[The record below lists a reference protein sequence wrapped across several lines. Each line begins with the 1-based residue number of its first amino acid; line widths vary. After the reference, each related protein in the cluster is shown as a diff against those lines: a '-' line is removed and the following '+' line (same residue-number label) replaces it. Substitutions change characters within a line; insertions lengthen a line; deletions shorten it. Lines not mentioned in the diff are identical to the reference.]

1 MFGFL
6 KKRMPGSLTPVEQHI
21 AHTLQA
27 GHALTVRWD
36 CGGDESFVYTAV
48 DGQEL
53 DADYGNDQDLA
64 YLLDGYLTEQLNLPS
79 AGDFSMRGNG
89 RIFQEGQE
97 VIIDYQSESWA
108 DSSWMD
114 DLSDEELVEIG
125 CTRPVPTDEQESE
138 EPAYE
143 TDADYSG
150 RLVLFTLS

>member
-1 MFGFL
+1 MSS
-6 KKRMPGSLTPVEQHI
+6 SLTPVEQQI

-27 GHALTVRWD
+27 GHTLTVRWD

-48 DGQEL
+48 DDQEL
-53 DADYGNDQDLA
+53 DTDYRNDQDLA

-79 AGDFSMRGNG
+79 AGDFSMRGTG
-89 RIFQEGQE
+89 RILQEGQE
-97 VIIDYQSESWA
+97 VVINYQSESWA

-114 DLSDEELVEIG
+114 DLNDEELAEIG
-125 CTRPVPTDEQESE
+125 CTRPAPTDEPESE

-143 TDADYSG
+143 FDADYSG